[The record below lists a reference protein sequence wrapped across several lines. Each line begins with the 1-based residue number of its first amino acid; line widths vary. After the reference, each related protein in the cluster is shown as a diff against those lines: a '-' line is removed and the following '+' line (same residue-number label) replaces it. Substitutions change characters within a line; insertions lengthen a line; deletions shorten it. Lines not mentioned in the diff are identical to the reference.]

1 MNILIAPDSFKGSL
15 TAVEAAEAIEQ
26 GVRSVLPEAETVR
39 LPLADGGEGTV
50 QALVAATRGRL
61 VTTRVLGPLREP
73 VEATYGIL
81 GDDVTGVVEM
91 AAAAGL
97 TLVPEEER
105 NPLITTTFGVGQLI
119 SSALDNGC
127 TRLIIGIG
135 GSATN
140 DGGAGMA
147 QALGASLVDENRRQ
161 IGPGA
166 GELARLVKI
175 DVSNLDKRVERTEV
189 FVACDVNNPLLGP
202 QGASAVYGPQKGA
215 TPEMVAA
222 LEAALTHYAAVLAR
236 DLGKDVSNMPGA
248 GAAGGLGAG
257 LIAFADAIPR
267 MGIALVLEAVRFEEY
282 VEAADLV
289 ITGEGKVDEQTL
301 SGKVVSG
308 VGRMASRKGVPVVAL
323 AGEVADEAFDRLA
336 EVGVKAVESIAPGP
350 ISLDEAIRSAG
361 PLLQAAAERV
371 MRLILMGADLGRLRA
386 D

>member
-26 GVRSVLPEAETVR
+26 GVRSVLPDAETVR

-61 VTTRVLGPLREP
+61 ITTKVLGPLREP
-73 VEATYGIL
+73 VEATYGVL

-97 TLVPEEER
+97 GLVPEEKR

-147 QALGASLVDENRRQ
+147 QALGASLVDESGRQ
-161 IGPGA
+161 IGPGGA
-166 GELARLVKI
+166 ELARLARI
-175 DVSNLDKRVERTEV
+175 DVSNMDKRLQRAEV
-189 FVACDVNNPLLGP
+189 FVACDVNNPLLGS
-202 QGASAVYGPQKGA
+202 QGASVVYGPQKGA
-215 TPEMVAA
+215 TPEAVQT
-222 LEAALTHYAAVLAR
+222 LEQAMTHYADVVAR
-236 DLGKDVSNMPGA
+236 DLGKDVRDLPGA

-257 LIAFADAIPR
+257 LMAFLNAVPR
-267 MGIALVLEAVRFEEY
+267 MGIALVLEAVRFEEFLD
-282 VEAADLV
+282 AADLV

-301 SGKVVSG
+301 FGKVVSG
-308 VGRMASRKGVPVVAL
+308 VARMAARKKVPVVAI
-323 AGEVADEAFDRLA
+323 AGEVADEAADRLA
-336 EVGVKAVESIAPGP
+336 EVGVAAVESIVPGP
-350 ISLDEAIRSAG
+350 MSAQQAMGSAG
-361 PLLQAAAERV
+361 ALLQAAAERV
-371 MRLILMGADLGRLRA
+371 MRLILVGTEIGRLRA